1 MRIIDA
7 DALLKCI
14 PYEDVNSR
22 FAVQNA
28 PTIEERKKG
37 KWIVIW
43 DRDDSNTSTYAECS
57 ECGKKQLRPV
67 GCFCKWCGADM
78 RGESE

>member
-37 KWIVIW
+37 KWKLL
-43 DRDDSNTSTYAECS
+43 SNGDAICS
-57 ECGKKQLRPV
+57 ECGHTQK
-67 GCFCKWCGADM
+67 CAWDFDNWDNYCHFCGSDNM
-78 RGESE
+78 GE